1 MALKEVTR
9 DELQAV
15 IAQLKEALYNH
26 QQWYGGLIRTLV
38 CKLPGN
44 KHDLSPEAH
53 TDCRFGQ
60 WYYGSAP
67 EKMRSHPGYIALGD
81 EHQRMHH
88 LARLMLISANAGNP
102 ITPLDFDNFAN
113 ALERLR

>member
-44 KHDLSPEAH
+44 KHDLSPRLVDGRVKVVLRTAL
-53 TDCRFGQ
+53 TASRCR
-60 WYYGSAP
+60 
-67 EKMRSHPGYIALGD
+67 
-81 EHQRMHH
+81 EHQ
-88 LARLMLISANAGNP
+88 ISK
-102 ITPLDFDNFAN
+102 
-113 ALERLR
+113 